1 MAASA
6 SSTFPTYDPYCDGDM
21 AITDP
26 SGAFSI
32 KQVPPGDYGLL
43 VWESI
48 PGDAFRNADF
58 LKDYDAC
65 AVKVQVPGGS
75 TILSNLKIIPR

>member
-1 MAASA
+1 
-6 SSTFPTYDPYCDGDM
+6 M